1 MERSRRN
8 VQSRTSKLAGVLAD
22 LTAAREGT
30 GSKRASTFEVKQE
43 DAVFDVVD
51 EEQYE
56 QLVAKR
62 RLETGRRCGAALR
75 VGVLGDAFKNI
86 CSRLMPPG
94 SLMPQDSSCNGTKPL

>member
-8 VQSRTSKLAGVLAD
+8 VQSRSSKLAGVLES
-22 LTAAREGT
+22 LKAARD
-30 GSKRASTFEVKQE
+30 GSGPKRAATYEVKQE

-62 RLETGRRCGAALR
+62 RMETGTWFDRRAGREESAKRKNVARAAAR
-75 VGVLGDAFKNI
+75 AARSVVV
-86 CSRLMPPG
+86 
-94 SLMPQDSSCNGTKPL
+94 